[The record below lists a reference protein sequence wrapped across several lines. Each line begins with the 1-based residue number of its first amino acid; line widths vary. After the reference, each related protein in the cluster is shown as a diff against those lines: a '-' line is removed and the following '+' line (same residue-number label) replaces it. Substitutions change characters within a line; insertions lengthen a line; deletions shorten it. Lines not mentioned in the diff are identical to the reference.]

1 MALIL
6 TTGSVEN
13 AATDP
18 SVNLFVKV
26 LNNNDTQP
34 VQAEITLYSLN
45 GAKNVLA
52 TAVREVAPLS
62 SDYEIFDITDVL
74 QFEVQVSLDHAERVF
89 VSVWGKDANA
99 SLVAAHRF
107 VPAELSIVAGNDSS
121 TIRKRKASSPSSNS
135 HRNRRV
141 R

>member
-13 AATDP
+13 AATNP

-45 GAKNVLA
+45 GAKNVIG
-52 TAVREVAPLS
+52 TAVRKCLLCLLTMR
-62 SDYEIFDITDVL
+62 YLIL
-74 QFEVQVSLDHAERVF
+74 LMYCNLKCK
-89 VSVWGKDANA
+89 SV
-99 SLVAAHRF
+99 
-107 VPAELSIVAGNDSS
+107 
-121 TIRKRKASSPSSNS
+121 
-135 HRNRRV
+135 
-141 R
+141 

>member
-13 AATDP
+13 ATTNP

-45 GAKNVLA
+45 GAKNVIG
-52 TAVREVAPLS
+52 TAVREVPPLS

-74 QFEVQVSLDHAERVF
+74 QFEVQVSLNHAEQIF
-89 VSVWGKDANA
+89 VSVWGKDADA

-107 VPAELSIVAGNDSS
+107 VPAELSIVATNDTS
-121 TIRKRKASSPSSNS
+121 TVRNRKTSPSSSNS
-135 HRNRRV
+135 HRRR
-141 R
+141 RM

>member
-1 MALIL
+1 VALIL

-13 AATDP
+13 AATNP

-45 GAKNVLA
+45 GAKNVIG
-52 TAVREVAPLS
+52 TAVREVPPLS

-74 QFEVQVSLDHAERVF
+74 QFEVQVSLNHAEQIF
-89 VSVWGKDANA
+89 VSVWGKDADA

-107 VPAELSIVAGNDSS
+107 VPAELSIVATNDTS
-121 TIRKRKASSPSSNS
+121 TVRNRKTPPSSSNS
-135 HRNRRV
+135 HRRR
-141 R
+141 RM

>member
-13 AATDP
+13 AATNA

-45 GAKNVLA
+45 GVKNVLN

-74 QFEVQVSLDHAERVF
+74 QFEVQVSLDHSEGVF

-99 SLVAAHRF
+99 SLLAADRF
-107 VPAELSIVAGNDSS
+107 VPAELGIVASNDSS
-121 TIRKRKASSPSSNS
+121 TIRKRKASLPSTNS
-135 HRNRRV
+135 HRRRRV
-141 R
+141 